1 MSDNAASAREQC
13 HAIFNNMAFADVVMT
28 ADGLLAGS
36 ADGTLTTRQVA
47 AALGLSD
54 SVVRPVMVR
63 LAAAQLLDDLPKMGA
78 ANGPRLFHR
87 RNEDRWTAICALIAT
102 IQPQVL
108 TPKRRRSVTRS

>member
-1 MSDNAASAREQC
+1 MSDNAGAAREQC
-13 HAIFNNMAFADVVMT
+13 HAIFNNMALADVVVA

-36 ADGTLTTRQVA
+36 ADGTLTTRKVA
-47 AALGLSD
+47 AALGRSD

-63 LAAAQLLDDLPKMGA
+63 LAAAQMLDELPKMGA

-102 IQPQVL
+102 IQLQEPAP
-108 TPKRRRSVTRS
+108 TRRRSVRRS